1 MADEK
6 KKIIFFGKLPPPFIG
21 PAVATRIL
29 LNSKLKDVFDLIHL
43 DLSDHRDIN
52 TLGKLDFTNFYLTF
66 KQYSRLL
73 WLLVKHKPDLVYI
86 PVGQTTVSYIRDS
99 IFILLV
105 RLFRRKVV
113 CHLRGGNFKNWYNS
127 ARRLVKWWVRYVHR
141 KVSAQIVLGNN
152 LRHLFNW
159 IIPDERIFVV
169 PNGGNYKF
177 PPVKKNENNIH
188 VLFLSNLLRT
198 KGVLEV
204 LRAAVIINESEK
216 IKNIKFLFAGN
227 WQDNETRKDF
237 EEILAKYPHL
247 PVEVIGSIQGEE
259 KLWLLASADIF
270 VFPTFYPHE
279 GHPWVIVEAM
289 AAGLPIISTDH
300 GAIVESVV
308 DGKNGFIVEARNPHQ
323 VADKIEFLV
332 ENPKTREQMGM
343 ESKKRYI
350 ENFTEKRM
358 VKRLGDI
365 FEKVMAFKD

>member
-1 MADEK
+1 MK
-6 KKIIFFGKLPPPFIG
+6 KKIIFLGKLPPPYIG
-21 PAVATRIL
+21 PAVATRII
-29 LNSKLKDVFDLIHL
+29 LNSKLKDDFELIHL

-52 TLGKLDFTNFYLTF
+52 TLGNFDFTNFYLAF
-66 KQYSRLL
+66 KQYFNLIRLIL
-73 WLLVKHKPDLVYI
+73 KHKPHLVYI

-99 IFILLV
+99 IFILLA

-113 CHLRGGNFKNWYNS
+113 CHLRGGNFKNWFDSANS
-127 ARRLVKWWVRYVHR
+127 FVKWWVRYVHR
-141 KVSAQIVLGNN
+141 KISAQIVLGNN

-159 IIPDERIFVV
+159 LIPDERIFVV

-177 PPVKKNENNIH
+177 PPVKKSGNNIH
-188 VLFLSNLLRT
+188 VLYLSNLIRT

-227 WQDNETRKDF
+227 WQDNETRIDF
-237 EEILAKYPHL
+237 EDILAKHPHL
-247 PVEVIGSIQGEE
+247 PVEVIGSVQGEE
-259 KLWLLASADIF
+259 KLWLLASVDIF

-308 DGKNGFIVEARNPHQ
+308 DKKNGFLVEKKNPQ
-323 VADKIEFLV
+323 QIADKIIYLI
-332 ENPKTREQMGM
+332 ENPEVRHQMEI
-343 ESKKRYI
+343 ESINRYK
-350 ENFTEKRM
+350 ENFSEEKM
-358 VKRLGDI
+358 VERLQKV
-365 FEKVMAFKD
+365 FEEAMDLR